1 MQHERRMLWK
11 NKRENIMDIILL
23 IVLLIFATF
32 IVSVGIIVLHIG
44 VCIFTDMFVHEFV

>member
-1 MQHERRMLWK
+1 MQHERCMLWK

-32 IVSVGIIVLHIG
+32 IVSVGIIVLYW
-44 VCIFTDMFVHEFV
+44 CLYFTHTFVNEFI